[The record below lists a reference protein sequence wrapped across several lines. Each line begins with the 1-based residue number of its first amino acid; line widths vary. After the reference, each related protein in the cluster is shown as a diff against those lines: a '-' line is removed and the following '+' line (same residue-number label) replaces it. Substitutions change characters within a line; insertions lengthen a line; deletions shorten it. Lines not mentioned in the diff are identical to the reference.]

1 MGTQPP
7 PQTLGYISSPPLA
20 LFARSGVFLS
30 AMERVTSGTTS
41 EDRDVPEMLSA
52 GLGSA
57 ASTPSTASRTLARNS
72 PVATQGPGRSL
83 VRKSSF
89 HAGGRIQAK
98 PATYA
103 YVPVSLFLAKKRWN
117 SAPGHLGAASRG
129 FAQFRGLA
137 MKQITTGVLWW
148 PGTCYV
154 DLLRAYFDTTQ

>member
-1 MGTQPP
+1 
-7 PQTLGYISSPPLA
+7 
-20 LFARSGVFLS
+20 
-30 AMERVTSGTTS
+30 MERVTSGTTS

-52 GLGSA
+52 GSA

-103 YVPVSLFLAKKRWN
+103 YVPVS
-117 SAPGHLGAASRG
+117 APGKKEVELGAGASRRS
-129 FAQFRGLA
+129 FA
-137 MKQITTGVLWW
+137 
-148 PGTCYV
+148 
-154 DLLRAYFDTTQ
+154 

>member
-52 GLGSA
+52 GSA

-103 YVPVSLFLAKKRWN
+103 YVPVSVPGKKRGVT
-117 SAPGHLGAASRG
+117 PGDLGAGASWRS

>member
-1 MGTQPP
+1 
-7 PQTLGYISSPPLA
+7 
-20 LFARSGVFLS
+20 
-30 AMERVTSGTTS
+30 MERVTSGTTS

-103 YVPVSLFLAKKRWN
+103 YVPVS
-117 SAPGHLGAASRG
+117 APGKKEVELGAGASRRS
-129 FAQFRGLA
+129 FA
-137 MKQITTGVLWW
+137 
-148 PGTCYV
+148 
-154 DLLRAYFDTTQ
+154 